1 MYTIGY
7 DIGSSSVK
15 AALFDTSDGS
25 CITSAYSPDEEMTIS
40 ALQSG
45 WAEQNPEMWWQ
56 HLKNA
61 TRKMFSGTCFDK
73 RNIKSIGISYQM
85 HGLVVVD
92 KELNV
97 LRPSIIWCDSRAVET
112 GNRIFK
118 NLGAEECLFSLLN
131 SPGNFTA
138 SKLKWVKDNEPK
150 LFEKIHKIMLPG
162 DYIAMRMTGDVQ
174 TTIPGLSEGIFW
186 DFRNNS
192 ISDLLLNHLGIPK
205 TMLPEIIPTFSDQG
219 TLLKSVSDELGL
231 PHDLK
236 VSYRAGD
243 QPNNAFSVNVLEPG
257 EVAATA
263 GTSGVIY
270 GVTDQVKYDPES
282 RVNSFAHVNYAEK
295 DPRIGVLLCI
305 SGTGILNSWLKKNVA
320 DKGIGYEEMNKIAS
334 GVSVGSDGLLVY
346 PFGNGAERVLNNRDI
361 GSIIKNLN
369 FNIHHKAHLFR
380 AAQEGITFSLKYG
393 IDVMKETGI
402 ETGVIR
408 AGNTNMFL
416 SDLFSRTLA
425 TLTGAVIELYN
436 TDGSLGAA
444 RGAAIGAGLFGSPKE
459 AFAGLKMIKRIEP
472 ETKIKSQIHD
482 SFEVWKKYLLKNMN
496 SL

>member
-61 TRKMFSGTCFDK
+61 TKKMFSGKHIDK
-73 RNIKSIGISYQM
+73 KNIRAIGISYQM
-85 HGLVVVD
+85 HGLVAVD

-97 LRPSIIWCDSRAVET
+97 LRPAIIWCDSRAVET
-112 GNRIFK
+112 GNSIFK
-118 NLGAEECLFSLLN
+118 DLGAEKCLFSLLN

-192 ISDLLLNHLGIPK
+192 ISDLLLNHIGIPK

-219 TLLKSVSDELGL
+219 TLLKSVTDELDL
-231 PHDLK
+231 PPGLK

-243 QPNNAFSVNVLEPG
+243 QPNNAFSLNVLEPG

-282 RVNSFAHVNYAEK
+282 RVNSFAHVNYTEN

-305 SGTGILNSWLKKNVA
+305 NGTGILNSWLKKNVA
-320 DKGIGYEEMNKIAS
+320 DKGTGYEEMNKIAF
-334 GVSVGSDGLLVY
+334 GVSAGSDGLLVY
-346 PFGNGAERVLNNRDI
+346 PFGNGAERVLNNRNI

-380 AAQEGITFSLKYG
+380 AAQEGIAFSLKYG
-393 IDVMKETGI
+393 MDVMKETGI
-402 ETGVIR
+402 ETEVIR

-416 SDLFSRTLA
+416 SDLFSHTLS

-459 AFAGLKMIKRIEP
+459 AFGGLTLIKKIEP
-472 ETKIKSQIHD
+472 DTKIMSQIHD

>member
-1 MYTIGY
+1 MFTIGY
-7 DIGSSSVK
+7 DIGSSSIK
-15 AALFDTSDGS
+15 AALFDASVGT
-25 CITSAYSPDEEMTIS
+25 CVASAYSPDEEMTIS

-45 WAEQNPEMWWQ
+45 WAEQDPEMWWQ

-61 TRKMFSGTCFDK
+61 TKKMFSGTNVNK
-73 RNIKSIGISYQM
+73 SSIKAIGISYQM
-85 HGLVVVD
+85 HGLVAVD

-97 LRPSIIWCDSRAVET
+97 LRPAIIWCDSRAVET
-112 GNRIFK
+112 GKRIFEK
-118 NLGAEECLFSLLN
+118 LGTEACLSSLLN

-138 SKLKWVKDNEPK
+138 SKLKWVKDNEPR

-205 TMLPEIIPTFSDQG
+205 MMLPEIFPTFSDQG
-219 TLLKSVSDELGL
+219 TLLKSVADELDL
-231 PHDLK
+231 PHGMK

-243 QPNNAFSVNVLEPG
+243 QPNNAFSLNVLEPG

-270 GVTDQVKYDPES
+270 GVTDQVRYDPES
-282 RVNSFAHVNYAEK
+282 RVNSFAHVNYEEGN
-295 DPRIGVLLCI
+295 PRIGVLLCI
-305 SGTGILNSWLKKNVA
+305 NGTGILNSWLKKNVA
-320 DKGIGYEEMNKIAS
+320 DPGTEYDRMNKIAS
-334 GVSVGSDGLLVY
+334 EIPAGSEGLLIY
-346 PFGNGAERVLNNRDI
+346 PFGNGAERVLKNKNI
-361 GSIIKNLN
+361 GARIQNLN
-369 FNIHHKAHLFR
+369 FNIHNKGHLFR
-380 AAQEGITFSLKYG
+380 AAQEGIAFSLKYG
-393 IDVMKETGI
+393 IDIMKKTGI
-402 ETGVIR
+402 EAEVIR

-416 SDLFSRTLA
+416 SNLFSKTLA

-444 RGAAIGAGLFGSPKE
+444 RGAAVGAGFFKSPKE
-459 AFAGLKMIKRIEP
+459 AFAGLKMIKGIEP
-472 ETKIKSQIHD
+472 EAELESQINE
-482 SFEVWKKYLLKNMN
+482 SYGTWKKNLEQLF
-496 SL
+496 